1 MDRDQVKV
9 AHEQKATLDGMGQK
23 ALFFFPF
30 FICFGLVAGRLR
42 VRRGTRGRAG
52 RRRLESKQHDDRAC
66 RRLRG
71 CV

>member
-42 VRRGTRGRAG
+42 VR
-52 RRRLESKQHDDRAC
+52 
-66 RRLRG
+66 
-71 CV
+71 